1 LFSGSWDI
9 EAVGA
14 WLLLSGLIMTW
25 ASWRTWDWEW
35 KEVSDETVLK
45 ASNSAGIFGAIY
57 VPLGALMISD
67 FHELW
72 FFGAVLAVFGGLQM
86 MIGFEQDQKW
96 RRIYTLISIPLGILI
111 VAGDIS
117 NGVLQGVMYLLAAL
131 TLFGQG
137 FLYMTRAGLQVS
149 GTTAMGEIVSEEI
162 TTTVPS
168 LNIPPPVTEP
178 DIIEEKES
186 VDTQIEPTP
195 APAPAPPTSTRFDSG
210 DGFDVELPADVLAR
224 ISGALQGTSYEG
236 YRPIVKWDSYGQVI
250 LDFEPITD

>member
-1 LFSGSWDI
+1 
-9 EAVGA
+9 
-14 WLLLSGLIMTW
+14 M
-25 ASWRTWDWEW
+25 
-35 KEVSDETVLK
+35 SDETVLK

-117 NGVLQGVMYLLAAL
+117 NGILQGVMYLLAAL

-137 FLYMTRAGLQVS
+137 FLYMSRAGLQVS

-162 TTTVPS
+162 TTTVAS
-168 LNIPPPVTEP
+168 LNVPSTATEP
-178 DIIEEKES
+178 DLIAEQEKLS
-186 VDTQIEPTP
+186 
-195 APAPAPPTSTRFDSG
+195 SLS
-210 DGFDVELPADVLAR
+210 
-224 ISGALQGTSYEG
+224 
-236 YRPIVKWDSYGQVI
+236 
-250 LDFEPITD
+250 